1 MLNRFKNKYF
11 LTLVFLLIPIVM
23 ILGTQESD
31 IAIGIDENLGAKLPM
46 DTKFVNSNGDTLKL
60 SEMVNK
66 PFLLDLVYYNCPG
79 ICHPLLTELTWAVD
93 RLQMDAGKSFQVV
106 TLSFDPH
113 EDSKLAAKWKKN
125 YISSMKRKMPE
136 GSWLFLTGDSISIK
150 NITDVVGFHYETK
163 GKNYTHAG
171 SIVAVSPDGKLSRYI
186 YGSSFNP
193 FDLKM
198 ALIDAQNEETRPTSA
213 KLLQL
218 CFSYDPSG
226 RKYTLNI
233 TRIIGSLMMI
243 AVFTFLGVLV
253 FKKRKIKGVKI
264 DG

>member
-1 MLNRFKNKYF
+1 MTKIIINKY
-11 LTLVFLLIPIVM
+11 LPILVFLLIPMLISFGSQEGDIV
-23 ILGTQESD
+23 
-31 IAIGIDENLGAKLPM
+31 IGIDENLGAKLPM
-46 DTKFVNSNGDTLKL
+46 DTEFVTSKGDTVKL
-60 SEMVNK
+60 SELVNK

-79 ICHPLLTELTWAVD
+79 ICHPLLTQLTWAVD
-93 RLQMDAGKSFQVV
+93 RLQMDAGESFQVV

-113 EDSKLAAKWKKN
+113 EKYKLAAKWKKN
-125 YISSMKRKMPE
+125 YINSMKREMPE
-136 GSWLFLTGDSISIK
+136 GSWLFLTGDSVNIK
-150 NITDVVGFHYETK
+150 KITDVVGFRYQAND
-163 GKNYTHAG
+163 KNYTHAG
-171 SIVAVSPDGKLSRYI
+171 SVVAVSPDGKLSRYI
-186 YGSSFNP
+186 YGSTFNP

-253 FKKRKIKGVKI
+253 FKKRKTKGVKI